1 MQSLENDLRNL
12 LRELRILKN
21 NSVSESPNGPSAI
34 VYLLFKSNSFSSS
47 ATNIQNLP
55 LTLRKNLRFNRR
67 FQYFN
72 FRELYQERK
81 KSQKIS
87 ISKNGS
93 KKHILVLNQIQK
105 IQKYLYQLVQIMF
118 KLQCQT
124 VIQKVPL
131 RQNQIQK
138 QKFDQSQNRG
148 KNVRDHQRRK
158 FQLLKKGHNLASR
171 SKYNLDQRAE

>member
-1 MQSLENDLRNL
+1 MTDFVIFS
-12 LRELRILKN
+12 I
-21 NSVSESPNGPSAI
+21 SV
-34 VYLLFKSNSFSSS
+34 
-47 ATNIQNLP
+47 TNIQKLSPN
-55 LTLRKNLRFNRR
+55 FNGH
-67 FQYFN
+67 FLYFN

-81 KSQKIS
+81 KSQRIFM
-87 ISKNGS
+87 SKNGS
-93 KKHILVLNQIQK
+93 KKHILVLNQIRK

-131 RQNQIQK
+131 RQNRTQK

-148 KNVRDHQRRK
+148 KNVRDHQHRK